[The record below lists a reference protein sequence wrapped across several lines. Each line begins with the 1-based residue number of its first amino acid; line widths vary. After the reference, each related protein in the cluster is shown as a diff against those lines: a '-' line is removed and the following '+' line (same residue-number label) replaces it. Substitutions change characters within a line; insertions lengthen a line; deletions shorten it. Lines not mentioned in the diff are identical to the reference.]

1 MCLNHTYSTALI
13 MVEYLRL
20 SEASQSTSVLAYYVL
35 SHPLC
40 AQSELGLG
48 KFVGVLVLRKWCC
61 GYDTQ
66 KIDLY
71 QIAHFWIAGES
82 EGNRGCWQRHIL

>member
-1 MCLNHTYSTALI
+1 MALI

-48 KFVGVLVLRKWCC
+48 KFVGVLVLIRRKLTYIKLHIS
-61 GYDTQ
+61 GLQVNRRGIEAAGRDTYC
-66 KIDLY
+66 DRL
-71 QIAHFWIAGES
+71 W
-82 EGNRGCWQRHIL
+82 LL